1 MIRNHRICR
10 NSKRDKS
17 KYTSIVKYLIE
28 NSSLK
33 HTLKN
38 SDKFTYFKTLFF
50 LQKTKTT
57 KKVIN
62 IFILSLCMDFMS
74 YVSKFTQL
82 RTRFFVDFEFS
93 KLLAGSKISLL
104 HIKICMYVRYIMKT
118 EVHYQ
123 FGKLFLILFYGN

>member
-10 NSKRDKS
+10 NSKGDRS

-38 SDKFTYFKTLFF
+38 IDKLTYFKIFYF
-50 LQKTKTT
+50 PPKQ
-57 KKVIN
+57 KVIN

-74 YVSKFTQL
+74 YVSKFT
-82 RTRFFVDFEFS
+82 
-93 KLLAGSKISLL
+93 
-104 HIKICMYVRYIMKT
+104 
-118 EVHYQ
+118 
-123 FGKLFLILFYGN
+123 